1 MLVYFEMSKTK
12 TSEYDTDL
20 TDETCV
26 VFIYPTTVYNKN
38 KPQRKSLQKYGLIV
52 EGKSLPRHKEIELR
66 PRYCDTNLRNYGC
79 C

>member
-1 MLVYFEMSKTK
+1 MCSFYLSDCSLRQKQTSKEISAEIWTN
-12 TSEYDTDL
+12 S
-20 TDETCV
+20 
-26 VFIYPTTVYNKN
+26 
-38 KPQRKSLQKYGLIV
+38 RR

>member
-1 MLVYFEMSKTK
+1 MCSFYLSDY
-12 TSEYDTDL
+12 
-20 TDETCV
+20 
-26 VFIYPTTVYNKN
+26 
-38 KPQRKSLQKYGLIV
+38 SLQQKQTSKEISAEIWTNIRR

>member
-1 MLVYFEMSKTK
+1 MCSFYLS
-12 TSEYDTDL
+12 D
-20 TDETCV
+20 C
-26 VFIYPTTVYNKN
+26 
-38 KPQRKSLQKYGLIV
+38 SLQQKQTSKEISAEIWTNIRT